1 MNRLYLYGIA
11 GADDNYRVITHVY
24 IDYAML
30 PNIVR
35 AVVNNAA
42 WIKYKYPGV
51 EHVYMIDG
59 SSRLGAIYMDTM
71 RRNTMEKNVEFKHIL
86 ETEGSQV
93 VI

>member
-11 GADDNYRVITHVY
+11 GADDNYRVVTHVY
-24 IDYAML
+24 IDSDTQSITVR
-30 PNIVR
+30 NIV
-35 AVVNNAA
+35 NHAA

-51 EHVYMIDG
+51 EHVYVIDG
-59 SSRLGAIYMDTM
+59 SRNLGVNYMDTV

-86 ETEGSQV
+86 EMEGLL

>member
-11 GADDNYRVITHVY
+11 GADDKYRVVTHVY
-24 IDYAML
+24 IDSIAQ
-30 PNIVR
+30 PIAVRNIVT
-35 AVVNNAA
+35 NAT

-51 EHVYMIDG
+51 EHVYVIDG

-71 RRNTMEKNVEFKHIL
+71 RKSTMEKNVEFKHIL
-86 ETEGSQV
+86 ETEGLL